1 MADFATTTDL
11 VDRWRPMDTTELNRA
26 AVLLG
31 DASEMLANRYPALVG
46 NAAGAG
52 AARMAVCAM
61 VRRAMS
67 VADDDAGMASTTAS
81 ETALGFSHSMTRQAA
96 NPDGALYVSAAD
108 AKSIDDVLGRNRGA
122 ISMTMLGA

>member
-11 VDRWRPMDTTELNRA
+11 VDRWRPMDSTELNRA

-52 AARMAVCAM
+52 AARMVVCAM

-67 VADDDAGMASTTAS
+67 VDDDEAGVASTTAS
-81 ETALGFSHSMTRQAA
+81 ETALGFSHSTTRQAA
-96 NPDGALYVSAAD
+96 NPDGALYISSADTQKIED
-108 AKSIDDVLGRNRGA
+108 ALGLNRGA

>member
-11 VDRWRPMDTTELNRA
+11 VDRWRPMDTTELSRA

-31 DASEMLANRYPALVG
+31 DASEMLANRYPALA
-46 NAAGAG
+46 AAGAG
-52 AARMAVCAM
+52 AARMVVCAM

-67 VADDDAGMASTTAS
+67 VDDDEAGVASTTAS
-81 ETALGFSHSMTRQAA
+81 ETALGFSHSTTRQVA
-96 NPDGALYVSAAD
+96 NPDGALYISSADTQKIED
-108 AKSIDDVLGRNRGA
+108 ALGLNRGA